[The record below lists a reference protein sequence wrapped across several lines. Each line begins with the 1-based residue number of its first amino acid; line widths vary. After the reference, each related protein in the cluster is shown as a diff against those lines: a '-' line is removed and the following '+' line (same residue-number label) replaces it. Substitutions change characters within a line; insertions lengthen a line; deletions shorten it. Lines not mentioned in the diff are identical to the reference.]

1 MTAEGAVSD
10 DERFQVLVTWLYH
23 VEGLTQGAIA
33 EHLGVTRLKVNRALA
48 DARRN
53 GVVRISIHSRYA
65 PCIDLADELVDRFKL
80 RSASIAPAPS
90 DDANVQPVVG
100 TELGLYLHRL
110 LGDRSIK
117 RMAVGWGNTINHA
130 ARAMTP
136 VIRPDIEVISLM
148 GGLLR
153 GSDINSF
160 EITTRI
166 ADLLKSERSYL
177 TAPLYAGTEQ
187 SRDTFMVQDVF
198 QDVFMK
204 LRQSDLYTIGVG
216 DLTLKSLLVR
226 DGLPRDVA
234 AEDLLRIGAVG
245 DILGYFIDAD
255 GQPVDHPI
263 TKRVV
268 GISPYEL
275 RGRSNVILAAGG
287 QHKVAV
293 ISAALKT
300 GIFDT
305 LVSDE
310 RTARS
315 ILESGGSAD
324 G

>member
-1 MTAEGAVSD
+1 MNAGDTVPE

-53 GVVRISIHSRYA
+53 GIVRISIHSRYA
-65 PCIDLADELVDRFKL
+65 PCIDLAEELIDRFALK
-80 RSASIAPAPS
+80 SASIAPAPS
-90 DDANVQPVVG
+90 DDANVQPVIG

-110 LGDRSIK
+110 LGDRAIK
-117 RMAVGWGNTINHA
+117 RMAVGWGNTLNHA

-136 VIRPDIEVISLM
+136 ISRPDMEIVSLM
-148 GGLLR
+148 GSLPR

-160 EITTRI
+160 EITTKI
-166 ADLLKSERSYL
+166 ADLLAAERSYL

-198 QDVFMK
+198 QDVFVK
-204 LRQSDLYTIGVG
+204 LRQSDLYAIGVG

-226 DGLPRDVA
+226 DGLPRDVTA
-234 AEDLLRIGAVG
+234 DDLKRVGAVG
-245 DILGYFIDAD
+245 DILGYFIDAE
-255 GQPVDHPI
+255 GKPIDHSI

-268 GISPYEL
+268 GVSPYEL

-293 ISAALKT
+293 IGAALKT

-305 LVSDE
+305 LVTDE

-315 ILESGGSAD
+315 ILDAG
-324 G
+324 